1 LKILKRIGI
10 CLTHQRAHLMELS
23 SNPLETKTIEST
35 FTYETKIQSLKKA
48 EKSIEHKEED
58 GKKAFY
64 KKLGVIIRHFDE
76 VLLFGA
82 TKSKNELYNLLSS
95 DSNFDN
101 IEIEVLN
108 SDRMT
113 DKEQQSY
120 LRRYFSQK
128 LETAS
133 Y

>member
-1 LKILKRIGI
+1 MKILKRIGI
-10 CLTHQRAHLMELS
+10 CLTHQRAHLIELS
-23 SNPLETKTIEST
+23 SNPMETKTIEST
-35 FTYETKIQSLKKA
+35 FTNETKIENLKKA
-48 EKSIEHKEED
+48 EKLMQHKEED
-58 GKKAFY
+58 GKKVFY

-82 TKSKNELYNLLSS
+82 TKAKNELYNQLSN
-95 DSNFDN
+95 DSHFDN
-101 IEIEVLN
+101 IEIDVLN

-120 LRRYFSQK
+120 VRRYFSQK
-128 LETAS
+128 LEAVN